1 MLGGV
6 SVSGVKNQHYVPRF
20 YLKSFTDDSG
30 YLSVVRRDA
39 GGLKPVFRTKP
50 ENVCAENYLYEV
62 KRRVSNGDDGFIE
75 KGVIEDALGKIENNL
90 APAYR
95 TLLSCLDS
103 GKLPKGEECVAL
115 ISRLAFLLASLIARS
130 PKWLSRVRGNA
141 GAHSVEL
148 LSNAFFSDK
157 DISQMDLAGYGN
169 EFEAIVELAYLDTAL
184 FRLDKGA
191 PMYDLLVLLLDMDC
205 LFYIAPEGFE
215 FITSSLPVHAEW
227 KEECDK
233 DPCGFYFPLSPRYA
247 VVFGQRLEEDRY
259 VSITR
264 MAAVEV
270 DSFNRVLMNGDR
282 LWEFLIAKDR
292 LYLERLI
299 GQYQPGF

>member
-1 MLGGV
+1 MP
-6 SVSGVKNQHYVPRF
+6 GVKNQHYVPRF
-20 YLKSFTDDSG
+20 YLRSFTDDSG

-115 ISRLAFLLASLIARS
+115 ISRLAFLLASVIARS

-169 EFEAIVELAYLDTAL
+169 EFEAIVELACLDTAL
-184 FRLDKGA
+184 FRFDKGA

-205 LFYIAPEGFE
+205 LFYIAPEGSE

-227 KEECDK
+227 KDESDES
-233 DPCGFYFPLSPRYA
+233 PCGIYFPLSPRHA
-247 VVFGQRLEEDRY
+247 VVFRQRLEEDRY

-264 MAAVEV
+264 MAAIEV
-270 DSFNRVLMNGDR
+270 DSFNRILMNGDG
-282 LWEFLIAKDR
+282 LWKFLIAKDR

>member
-1 MLGGV
+1 M
-6 SVSGVKNQHYVPRF
+6 SGVKNQHYVPRF

-62 KRRVSNGDDGFIE
+62 KRRESFGMDGFIE
-75 KGVIEDALGKIENNL
+75 KGVIEDALGKIENDL

-95 TLLSCLDS
+95 SLLSYLDS
-103 GKLPKGEECVAL
+103 EKLPKGEECVEL
-115 ISRLAFLLASLIARS
+115 ITQLAFLLAFFIVRN
-130 PKWLSRVRGNA
+130 PKWLNEVRGNA
-141 GAHSVEL
+141 GARSAEL
-148 LSNAFFSDK
+148 LSSGFFSGE

-169 EFEAIVELAYLDTAL
+169 EFEAIVELAYLDAAL

-191 PMYDLLVLLLDMDC
+191 PLYDLLILLLDMDC
-205 LFYIAPEGFE
+205 LFYIAPEGSE

-233 DPCGFYFPLSPRYA
+233 DPCGFYFPLSPRYV
-247 VVFGQRLEEDRY
+247 VVFGQRLEEERC
-259 VSITR
+259 VSTTR
-264 MAAVEV
+264 MSSIEV
-270 DSFNRVLMNGDR
+270 DSFNRILMNGDG
-282 LWEFLIAKDR
+282 LWEFLIARDSSK
-292 LYLERLI
+292 LERLI
-299 GQYQPGF
+299 EEYRDGV

>member
-1 MLGGV
+1 M
-6 SVSGVKNQHYVPRF
+6 SGVKNQHYVPRF

-50 ENVCAENYLYEV
+50 ENVCTENYLYEV

-282 LWEFLIAKDR
+282 LWGFLIAKDR

>member
-1 MLGGV
+1 M
-6 SVSGVKNQHYVPRF
+6 SGVKNQHYVPRF

-50 ENVCAENYLYEV
+50 ENVCTENYLYEV